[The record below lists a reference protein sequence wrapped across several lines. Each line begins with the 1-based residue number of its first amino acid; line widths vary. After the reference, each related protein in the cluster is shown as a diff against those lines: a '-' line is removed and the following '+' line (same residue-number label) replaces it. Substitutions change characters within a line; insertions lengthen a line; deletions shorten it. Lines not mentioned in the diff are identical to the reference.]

1 MQKCLDDNYIFI
13 YSTHN
18 EGKSVVSERFIKNL
32 KGKIYKKL
40 TANDN
45 KFYIEYLNKL
55 VDEYNNSYHCP
66 IVKKSIDADYFALTE
81 KMNRLIKL
89 LNLELVIETELLSI
103 RIFLAKVTPKIGQVK

>member
-13 YSTHN
+13 YLTHN

-32 KGKIYKKL
+32 KDKIYKKL

-55 VDEYNNSYHCP
+55 VDEYNNSYHCS

-89 LNLELVIETELLSI
+89 LNLKLVIESELLSI
-103 RIFLAKVTPKIGQVK
+103 RIFLAKITPKIGQVK